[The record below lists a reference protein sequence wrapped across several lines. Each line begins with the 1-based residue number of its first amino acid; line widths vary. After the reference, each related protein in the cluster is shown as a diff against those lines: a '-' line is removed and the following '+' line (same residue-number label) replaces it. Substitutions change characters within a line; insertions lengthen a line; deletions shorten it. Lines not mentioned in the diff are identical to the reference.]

1 VIDLPNIVLIGGA
14 GAGKSTA
21 ADWLVTDLDYRRL
34 GFAGVA
40 ADPHPGSPRDWVAR
54 AWGREHVNDREKLI
68 AVASA
73 ARSVDE
79 DVWLHSLLRE
89 LDQDADA
96 PGFNDPAFVVDDC
109 RFANEYFGLL
119 GRGFVSVRVLA
130 DDERRENRLK
140 ANGKWVDG
148 YLDHE
153 IEHYLDGVTPGYTI
167 VNDGDLDEFYE
178 QLMDVVARERRR
190 R

>member
-1 VIDLPNIVLIGGA
+1 MTDLPNIVLIGGA

-54 AWGREHVNDREKLI
+54 AWGPEYINDREKLI
-68 AVASA
+68 AVANA
-73 ARSVDE
+73 ARSVDA
-79 DVWLHSLLRE
+79 DVWLNSLLRE
-89 LDQDADA
+89 MDGLDARWS
-96 PGFNDPAFVVDDC
+96 FIVDDC

-153 IEHYLDGVTPGYTI
+153 IEHYLDGVTPDYTI

>member
-1 VIDLPNIVLIGGA
+1 MASDLPNIVLIGGA

-40 ADPHPGSPRDWVAR
+40 GQQHKGSPRDWVAR
-54 AWGREHVNDREKLI
+54 AWGPEYVNDREKLI
-68 AVASA
+68 TVANA

-79 DVWLHSLLRE
+79 DVWLNSLLRE
-89 LDQDADA
+89 LEWEER
-96 PGFNDPAFVVDDC
+96 PVVVDDC

-130 DDERRENRLK
+130 DDERRENRLR
-140 ANGKWVDG
+140 ANGKWIDG

-167 VNDGDLDEFYE
+167 YNDGDLDEFFGD
-178 QLMDVVARERRR
+178 LMDIVARERRR